1 MFSFLDMINSSLSY
15 FNIKPTLKNKIYIAI
30 ATLGDGYLI
39 YVTCRLFLNQVWL
52 RGLLYCLA
60 VAFLTYYLYLNFVY
74 YFLDRTSR
82 LTFYRRG

>member
-52 RGLLYCLA
+52 RGLLYCCPLPPTGCEE
-60 VAFLTYYLYLNFVY
+60 VKGREGGV
-74 YFLDRTSR
+74 SSPSS
-82 LTFYRRG
+82 